1 MKTKKQYSHHQYVK
15 DNIFDVTLR
24 VIKNKPEVKIYIP
37 VLYGLSSKYTSK
49 FVESLINRFP
59 LLQQQT
65 YLQQHKSGD
74 TNTIQL
80 NSYGHNSINLFQ
92 MFATQEYNH
101 KKINYLYLIH
111 CMIDLKR
118 KYLAHKERDILL
130 EIHCP
135 KIFGC
140 DHGCGNWS
148 TMSDLMSDCWHGIST
163 TIYNV

>member
-1 MKTKKQYSHHQYVK
+1 MKTKKQYNRAYIN
-15 DNIFDVTLR
+15 DNIFDITSQT
-24 VIKNKPEVKIYIP
+24 IKNKAEIRIYIP
-37 VLYGLSSKYTSK
+37 VIYGLSSKYTSR
-49 FVESLINRFP
+49 FTESLTNRFP
-59 LLQQQT
+59 LLQQQI

-80 NSYGHNSINLFQ
+80 NSYNRNSIYLFQ
-92 MFATQEYNH
+92 MFATQEHNH